1 MGCSPAHLSI
11 APRRTNVVHEPA
23 LARQR
28 ASYTRHAAKVAA
40 PCAGKALYSN
50 RKTEQHLFIYH
61 LAPTTI
67 YAARHGPAG
76 IRARRHHVAASR
88 RPACPHRGCGWHCW
102 VCPCVP
108 PDGPSAPPGWAR
120 RVVMPCRGAAIGP
133 CLAWWPEMRLAALP
147 FYGIWTQPLPCLP
160 PICRLTLYRAG
171 AAPRT
176 DVHWPTRH

>member
-11 APRRTNVVHEPA
+11 APTRTNVVHEPA
-23 LARQR
+23 LVRQR
-28 ASYTRHAAKVAA
+28 ASYTRHAAKIAA

-76 IRARRHHVAASR
+76 IRARRHHAAASR
-88 RPACPHRGCGWHCW
+88 RPACPHRGCGGLCR
-102 VCPCVP
+102 VCACVP
-108 PDGPSAPPGWAR
+108 PERPAAAPGGAR
-120 RVVMPCRGAAIGP
+120 RVVWPSRGAAIGP
-133 CLAWWPEMRLAALP
+133 SLAWWPGMRLAALP
-147 FYGIWTQPLPCLP
+147 FYGIRTPPLPCLP
-160 PICRLTLYRAG
+160 PMSRLALCRAG

-176 DVHWPTRH
+176 EVHGPTRH